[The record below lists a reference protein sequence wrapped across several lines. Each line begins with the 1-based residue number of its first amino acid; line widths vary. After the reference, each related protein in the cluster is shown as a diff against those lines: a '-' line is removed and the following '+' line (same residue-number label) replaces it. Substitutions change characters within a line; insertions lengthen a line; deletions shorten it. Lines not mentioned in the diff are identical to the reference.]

1 LSRPSALSRYA
12 SVHDFETLTLERQR
26 RLTFNQE
33 SFGEGND
40 MLVSGDCVNRAA
52 IIAAIV
58 TSTLPFSSPSL
69 AASDAEMAGD
79 KMTGAFRCLT
89 YARMFH
95 DYKEEQRL
103 FQIGVKAGREFA
115 EQFRSDPK
123 FSEITA
129 YVPSTDFLVGIMYNE
144 QTTKAH
150 D

>member
-1 LSRPSALSRYA
+1 
-12 SVHDFETLTLERQR
+12 
-26 RLTFNQE
+26 
-33 SFGEGND
+33 

-58 TSTLPFSSPSL
+58 TSILPFSSPSL

-150 D
+150 DEIVIHDNGVPLNKWLDPDEAKVQAQTTYRQSNCSLIK